1 MVMIVAIAEGADLE
15 LIRSG
20 LLSQRCPWL
29 TALLDD
35 DCWRPLACGPAP
47 YEPSNLATAFTGRER
62 GVHGCY
68 SYWAMRAAGNA
79 MPAILGSGDVR
90 APMVWQWR
98 ALADLRTAVIN
109 VQLTHPPQPLNGSM
123 LSYLMAQSLRY
134 SYPPGLVHALKRRGL
149 RYAHDVS
156 VFYRGEAAASF
167 QARVLQVAAYQLET
181 AIALAREHDVLIV
194 NLTLIDRVCHFLW
207 RELETADDPCASR
220 VADAYGFVDDALA
233 MLDELAGDDPMLV
246 FSEIGFGPL
255 ERFESIDDALVRAG
269 FQAPESAQN
278 GVDPLAREAP
288 QGSHGVVLSP
298 AAASGGLAEE
308 VRACLLAARSA
319 DGRPLVSRVARREEI
334 YAGPA
339 LALAPDLILYPA
351 DDRRPPLG
359 DPRWANHVNRHLQ
372 TGWHRDLG
380 FIAARRSGRPRSAGQ
395 ASLAAIA
402 PTIVA
407 MLGRSPPG
415 WCAAPIFAAG

>member
-255 ERFESIDDALVRAG
+255 ERFESGVVGADHRLGFEHGVFGDLHFAQQVVELGRDAL
-269 FQAPESAQN
+269 
-278 GVDPLAREAP
+278 
-288 QGSHGVVLSP
+288 
-298 AAASGGLAEE
+298 
-308 VRACLLAARSA
+308 
-319 DGRPLVSRVARREEI
+319 RVAHGERGLVDELERVLDGSE
-334 YAGPA
+334 
-339 LALAPDLILYPA
+339 LVA
-351 DDRRPPLG
+351 DDR
-359 DPRWANHVNRHLQ
+359 AVVAYEAHALQ
-372 TGWHRDLG
+372 ALDQDL
-380 FIAARRSGRPRSAGQ
+380 IALFEAAFDAGRGALDFLLN
-395 ASLAAIA
+395 ASDLSHQGALVHGVHQRAVVVFGLAQ
-402 PTIVA
+402 P
-407 MLGRSPPG
+407 
-415 WCAAPIFAAG
+415 